1 MKKKF
6 LSILFSAILVL
17 SLIPANA
24 FAITEGKIYEAEDAT
39 LVGASKISESGSA
52 SSGKY
57 VSDFNNPATD
67 YVEFKVNV
75 PAAGTYNIEVYATS
89 GMDGIKN
96 DITVNGKTQTISVPN
111 NGWANFT
118 GAVVNASVELQAGEN
133 VLKYAVSEENLY
145 THLDAIK
152 VLPLAEEPPVT
163 EPPAEEP
170 PVTEPPAEEPP
181 VTESPVEEPVAD
193 GTVYEAEDA
202 TLKGAAKISES
213 GTASSG
219 KYVSDFN
226 DPASDFVEFT
236 INVPEAGTY
245 SIEIYATTDMDG
257 ITNNITVN
265 GKTQTIS
272 VPKNGWSYFT
282 GAVVIASIEL
292 QAGDNVLKYAVSE
305 KDFYTHL
312 DAIKVLPLG
321 TVQPPVVETPKEN
334 PEFKPTKLEAED
346 ATLVGAAK
354 VELSDSASG
363 GKYVNGYDNPD
374 TDWVEFVVN
383 VPKAGKYNLELAYAT
398 PMEAAN
404 VVVYINGSKNVITT
418 PPTADWGIFGVTT
431 TSVELQEGENT
442 LKFVKGEGYVQLDYI
457 KLLPFDES
465 AIGTKNP
472 AKNPKTGDAGILQY
486 GLLAVLALGG
496 LVVTSTNRRRSFQN

>member
-1 MKKKF
+1 LKKKF

-24 FAITEGKIYEAEDAT
+24 FAITEGTVYEAEDAT
-39 LVGASKISESGSA
+39 LVGAS
-52 SSGKY
+52 
-57 VSDFNNPATD
+57 
-67 YVEFKVNV
+67 NV
-75 PAAGTYNIEVYATS
+75 
-89 GMDGIKN
+89 
-96 DITVNGKTQTISVPN
+96 
-111 NGWANFT
+111 
-118 GAVVNASVELQAGEN
+118 
-133 VLKYAVSEENLY
+133 
-145 THLDAIK
+145 
-152 VLPLAEEPPVT
+152 
-163 EPPAEEP
+163 
-170 PVTEPPAEEPP
+170 
-181 VTESPVEEPVAD
+181 
-193 GTVYEAEDA
+193 
-202 TLKGAAKISES
+202 SES

-226 DPASDFVEFT
+226 NPETDYVEFKVDVPTAGKYTIEVYATSGMDNIKNDITVNEMSTQTIAIPNNGWANFAGAVVNVSVELQKGVNKIKLAVSEKDLYTHLDAIKVLPMAEEPPVEEPPAEEPPVTESPAEKPAAEGTLYEAEEATLKGAATISDSGTASAGKYVTDFNDPATDFIEFN

-245 SIEIYATTDMDG
+245 SIEVYVTSGMDG
-257 ITNNITVN
+257 IANNITVN

-272 VPKNGWSYFT
+272 IPNNGWSFFT
-282 GAVVIASIEL
+282 GAVVATTVEL
-292 QAGDNVLKYAVSE
+292 QAGENVLKYAVTE

-312 DAIKVLPLG
+312 DAIKVFPLG
-321 TVQPPVVETPKEN
+321 TVPPPVVETPKEK
-334 PEFKPTKLEAED
+334 PVFKPTKLEAED

-374 TDWVEFVVN
+374 TDWVEFVVD
-383 VPKAGKYNLELAYAT
+383 VPEAGKYNLELAYAT

-457 KLLPFDES
+457 KLLAFDES
-465 AIGTKNP
+465 AIGTKYP
-472 AKNPKTGDAGILQY
+472 AKNPKTGDAGILLY
-486 GLLAVLALGG
+486 GLLAVLAMGG
-496 LVVTSTNRRRSFQN
+496 LVLTSTNRRRSFQN